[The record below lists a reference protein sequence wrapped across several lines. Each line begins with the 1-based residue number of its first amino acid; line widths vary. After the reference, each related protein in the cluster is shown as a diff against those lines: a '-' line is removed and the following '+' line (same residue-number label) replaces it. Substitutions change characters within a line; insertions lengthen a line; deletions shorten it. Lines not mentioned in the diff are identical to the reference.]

1 MAAAAAI
8 RHDDRTM
15 MQTDA
20 GEPDRRKRIVRT
32 GDMKVLVTGAAGM
45 VGRAVVPVLRSAGH
59 RVVAT
64 DLPGAAP
71 AADVHADLADAVQA
85 DALIG
90 DAGFDAVVHAAAIP
104 SPGQHPP
111 HVVFANN
118 MMATFNVIEACMRS
132 GARRLVNISSVGVL
146 GLHYATRRFL
156 PDYLPIDEQH
166 QQRPQD
172 PYGLS
177 KLFGDQLCD
186 AAVRRSDLRC
196 ISLRPAWVQDAASYA
211 ADLGPLIRAGQPRG
225 VAGWPYIDVSDLA
238 GAVRLAVQSD
248 LPRHEAFYI
257 AAPDTIGG
265 VDLHASWRTAN
276 PGSPTDLRPVPRPD
290 ASGIDSGKAQR
301 LLGWQATRSWRDY
314 LTDSGE
320 PR

>member
-1 MAAAAAI
+1 
-8 RHDDRTM
+8 
-15 MQTDA
+15 
-20 GEPDRRKRIVRT
+20 
-32 GDMKVLVTGAAGM
+32 MKVLVTGAAGM

-71 AADVHADLADAVQA
+71 AADAHADLADAVQA

-90 DAGFDAVVHAAAIP
+90 DAGFDAVVHAAAIA
-104 SPGQHPP
+104 SPVQHPP

-166 QQRPQD
+166 PLHPQD

-177 KLFGDQLCD
+177 KLFGEQLCD
-186 AAVRRSDLRC
+186 ATVRRSDLRC

-238 GAVRLAVQSD
+238 GAVRLAIESD
-248 LPRHEAFYI
+248 LPGHEAFYI

-265 VDLHASWRTAN
+265 VELHASWRTAN

>member
-1 MAAAAAI
+1 M
-8 RHDDRTM
+8 D
-15 MQTDA
+15 
-20 GEPDRRKRIVRT
+20 
-32 GDMKVLVTGAAGM
+32 VLVTGAAGM
-45 VGRAVVPVLRSAGH
+45 VGRAVAAVLRSAGH

-64 DLPGAAP
+64 DLPGAAA
-71 AADVHADLADAVQA
+71 AADVPADLADAGQA
-85 DALIG
+85 DALIREG
-90 DAGFDAVVHAAAIP
+90 CFDAVVHAAAIP

-111 HVVFANN
+111 PVVFENN
-118 MMATFNVIEACMRS
+118 MMATFNVIEAAVRS
-132 GARRLVNISSVGVL
+132 GVRRLVNISSVGVL

-156 PDYLPIDEQH
+156 PDYLPIDEEH
-166 QQRPQD
+166 PLRPQD

-177 KLFGDQLCD
+177 KLFGEQLCD

-196 ISLRPAWVQDAASYA
+196 VSLRPAWVHDAASYV

-225 VAGWPYIDVSDLA
+225 VAGWPYIDVRDLA
-238 GAVRLAVQSD
+238 GAVRLAVESD
-248 LPRHEAFYI
+248 LPGHEACYV

-265 VDLHASWRTAN
+265 IDLHASWRIAN
-276 PGSPTDLRPVPRPD
+276 PGSATDLRPVSRPD

-301 LLGWQATRSWRDY
+301 LLGWQATRSWHDY

>member
-1 MAAAAAI
+1 
-8 RHDDRTM
+8 
-15 MQTDA
+15 
-20 GEPDRRKRIVRT
+20 
-32 GDMKVLVTGAAGM
+32 MKVLVTGAAGM

-71 AADVHADLADAVQA
+71 AADAHADLADAVQA

-90 DAGFDAVVHAAAIP
+90 DAGFDAVVHAAAIA
-104 SPGQHPP
+104 SPVQHPP

-166 QQRPQD
+166 PLHPQD

-177 KLFGDQLCD
+177 KLFGEQLCD
-186 AAVRRSDLRC
+186 ATVRRSDLRC

-238 GAVRLAVQSD
+238 GAVRLAIESY
-248 LPRHEAFYI
+248 LPGHEAFYI

-265 VDLHASWRTAN
+265 VELHASWRTAN

>member
-1 MAAAAAI
+1 M
-8 RHDDRTM
+8 D
-15 MQTDA
+15 
-20 GEPDRRKRIVRT
+20 
-32 GDMKVLVTGAAGM
+32 VLVTGAAGL
-45 VGRAVVPVLRSAGH
+45 VGRAVVPVLRSARH

-64 DLPGAAP
+64 DLPGAVP
-71 AADVHADLADAVQA
+71 VADVPADLTDAGQA
-85 DALIG
+85 AVLIG
-90 DAGFDAVVHAAAIP
+90 DAAFHAVVHAAAIP

-118 MMATFNVIEACMRS
+118 TMATFNVIEACVQS
-132 GARRLVNISSVGVL
+132 GVRRLVNISSVGVL

-156 PDYLPIDEQH
+156 PDYLPIDEKH
-166 QQRPQD
+166 PLRPQD

-177 KLFGDQLCD
+177 KLFGEQLCE

-225 VAGWPYIDVSDLA
+225 VAGWPYIDVGDLA
-238 GAVRLAVQSD
+238 EAVRLAAESD
-248 LPRHEAFYI
+248 LPGHEAFYI
-257 AAPDTIGG
+257 AAPDTTGSI
-265 VDLHASWRTAN
+265 DLHASWRTAN
-276 PGSPTDLRPVPRPD
+276 PGSATSLRPVSRPD
-290 ASGIDSGKAQR
+290 ASGIDSSKAQR
-301 LLGWQATRSWRDY
+301 LLGWQAARTWRDY

>member
-1 MAAAAAI
+1 MVTT
-8 RHDDRTM
+8 RGMD
-15 MQTDA
+15 
-20 GEPDRRKRIVRT
+20 
-32 GDMKVLVTGAAGM
+32 VLVTGAAGM
-45 VGRAVVPVLRSAGH
+45 AGRAMVPVLRSAGH
-59 RVVAT
+59 RVVAS
-64 DLPGAAP
+64 DLPGAGA
-71 AADVHADLADAVQA
+71 AADVHADLTDAAQA

-90 DAGFDAVVHAAAIP
+90 EAGFDAVVQAAAIP

-111 HVVFANN
+111 HVVFGNN
-118 MMATFNVIEACMRS
+118 IMATFNVIEACVRS
-132 GARRLVNISSVGVL
+132 GVRRLVNISSVGVL
-146 GLHYATRRFL
+146 GLHYATRRFF

-166 QQRPQD
+166 QLRPQD

-177 KLFGDQLCD
+177 KLFGEQLCD
-186 AAVRRSDLRC
+186 AAVRRSGLRC
-196 ISLRPAWVQDAASYA
+196 ISLRPAWVQDAASYP

-225 VAGWPYIDVSDLA
+225 VAGWPYIDVGDLA
-238 GAVRLAVQSD
+238 EAGRLAAESD
-248 LPRHEAFYI
+248 LPGHEAFYI

-276 PGSPTDLRPVPRPD
+276 PGSATQLRPVSRPD

-314 LTDSGE
+314 LTDTGE

>member
-1 MAAAAAI
+1 M
-8 RHDDRTM
+8 D
-15 MQTDA
+15 
-20 GEPDRRKRIVRT
+20 
-32 GDMKVLVTGAAGM
+32 VLVTGAAGM
-45 VGRAVVPVLRSAGH
+45 VGRAIVPVLRSAGH

-64 DLPGAAP
+64 DLPGAGA
-71 AADVHADLADAVQA
+71 AADVHADLTHAAQA

-90 DAGFDAVVHAAAIP
+90 EAGFTAVVHAAAIP

-118 MMATFNVIEACMRS
+118 TMATFNVIEACVRS
-132 GARRLVNISSVGVL
+132 GVPRLVNISSVGVL
-146 GLHYATRRFL
+146 GLHYATRRIL

-166 QQRPQD
+166 RLRPQD

-177 KLFGDQLCD
+177 KLFGEQLCD
-186 AAVRRSDLRC
+186 AAVWRSDLRC
-196 ISLRPAWVQDAASYA
+196 ISLRPAWVQDSASYA

-225 VAGWPYIDVSDLA
+225 VAGWPYIDVGDLA
-238 GAVRLAVQSD
+238 EAVRLAAESD
-248 LPRHEAFYI
+248 LPGHEACYI
-257 AAPDTIGG
+257 AAPDTTGG

-276 PGSPTDLRPVPRPD
+276 PGSATQLRPVSRPD

-314 LTDSGE
+314 LTDTGE

>member
-1 MAAAAAI
+1 M
-8 RHDDRTM
+8 D
-15 MQTDA
+15 
-20 GEPDRRKRIVRT
+20 
-32 GDMKVLVTGAAGM
+32 VLVTGAAGM

-64 DLPGAAP
+64 DLPGALP
-71 AADVHADLADAVQA
+71 AAGVHADLADAGQA

-90 DAGFDAVVHAAAIP
+90 GAGFEAVVHAAAIP

-118 MMATFNVIEACMRS
+118 TMATFNVIEACVAS
-132 GARRLVNISSVGVL
+132 GVRRLVNISSVGVL

-166 QQRPQD
+166 PLRPQD

-177 KLFGDQLCD
+177 KLFGEQLCD
-186 AAVRRSDLRC
+186 AAVRRSELRC

-225 VAGWPYIDVSDLA
+225 VAGWPYIDARDLA
-238 GAVRLAVQSD
+238 GAACPAVTSD
-248 LPRHEAFYI
+248 LPGHEAFYI
-257 AAPDTIGG
+257 AAPDTTGG
-265 VDLHASWRTAN
+265 IDLHAAWRTAN
-276 PGSPTDLRPVPRPD
+276 PGSATHLRPLSRPD

-301 LLGWQATRSWRDY
+301 LLGWQVTRTWRDY

>member
-1 MAAAAAI
+1 MGGNG
-8 RHDDRTM
+8 M
-15 MQTDA
+15 MT
-20 GEPDRRKRIVRT
+20 T
-32 GDMKVLVTGAAGM
+32 GDMDVLVTGAAGM
-45 VGRAVVPVLRSAGH
+45 AGRAMVPVLRSAGH

-64 DLPGAAP
+64 DLPGAGA
-71 AADVHADLADAVQA
+71 AADVHADLTDAGQA

-90 DAGFDAVVHAAAIP
+90 DAGFAAVVHAAAIP

-118 MMATFNVIEACMRS
+118 MMATFNVIEACVRS
-132 GARRLVNISSVGVL
+132 GVPRLVNISSVGVL

-166 QQRPQD
+166 PLCPQD

-177 KLFGDQLCD
+177 KLFGEQLCD

-196 ISLRPAWVQDAASYA
+196 ISLRPAWVQDAASYT

-225 VAGWPYIDVSDLA
+225 VAGWPYIDVLDVA
-238 GAVRLAVQSD
+238 GAVRLAAESD
-248 LPRHEAFYI
+248 LPGHEAFYI
-257 AAPDTIGG
+257 AAADTMGG
-265 VDLHASWRTAN
+265 VDLHASWRIAN
-276 PGSPTDLRPVPRPD
+276 PGSATQLRPISRPD

-314 LTDSGE
+314 LTDTGE